1 MRIAEV
7 KGTDVAAKVGAMKM
21 AEAAA
26 YAEAQL
32 AESQWLPEPVR
43 VQGTREAD
51 QDEVSAAA

>member
-1 MRIAEV
+1 
-7 KGTDVAAKVGAMKM
+7 MKK